1 MTIQDKEKVYELL
14 RGNQVLAQI
23 TWCQDILEREIQWKK
38 MDNLTDKK
46 MSKKIKKLNDLMKQA
61 SELAKEI
68 ETNFY
73 GY

>member
-23 TWCQDILEREIQWKK
+23 TWCQDILEREIQWKN

-61 SELAKEI
+61 SDLAKEI